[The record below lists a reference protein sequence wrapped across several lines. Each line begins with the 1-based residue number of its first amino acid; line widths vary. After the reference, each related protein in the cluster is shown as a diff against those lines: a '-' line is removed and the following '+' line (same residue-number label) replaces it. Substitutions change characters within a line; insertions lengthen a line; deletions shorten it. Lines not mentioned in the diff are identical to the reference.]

1 MDSGIRNMKAQS
13 FIEHLR
19 SQGRYSF
26 TIREAEQALKLSNIA
41 TLNALKR
48 LKPNIVSPA
57 KGFYLITPPEYQM
70 FGCLPAEMFIDQLMK
85 YVNQP
90 YYVGF
95 ISAAQYYGA
104 AHQKPQRFQVITLKN
119 RRPIHCGRIYIEFIA
134 NKHVNANATKIFN
147 TPTGTLR
154 VASPETLAIDLV
166 TAPQHAASINNVA
179 TILMELSETIDCKIL
194 VEKVKNDEKLFW
206 AQRLGYMFELLELNK
221 LSEPIYDIIKEKKIH
236 WKKLIPTRSYTALSR
251 NKKWKI
257 IVNTDVEPDL

>member
-1 MDSGIRNMKAQS
+1 MKAQA
-13 FIEHLR
+13 FIDHLR

-26 TIREAEQALKLSNIA
+26 TLCEAEQVLEVSKIA

-57 KGFYLITPPEYQM
+57 KGFYLIIPPEYQM
-70 FGCLPAEMFIDQLMK
+70 LGCLPAEMFIDQLMK
-85 YVNQP
+85 YVNQL

-95 ISAAQYYGA
+95 VSAAQYYGA

-134 NKHVNANATKIFN
+134 NKQVNTNAIKTFN
-147 TPTGTLR
+147 TPAGTLL

-166 TAPQHAASINNVA
+166 TAPQHAAGISNVA
-179 TILMELSETIDCKIL
+179 TILMELSESIDYKVI
-194 VEKVKNDEKLFW
+194 VEKIKNDEQLFW
-206 AQRLGYMFELLELNK
+206 AQRLGYLFELLELNK
-221 LSEPIYDIIKEKKIH
+221 FSEAIYDIIKNKKIY
-236 WKKLIPTRSYTALSR
+236 WKKLIPARSYIALSR

-257 IVNTDVEPDL
+257 IVNTEVEPDL